1 MTQNQLPNTSHD
13 PAGTALRA
21 SILGCVLGFSL
32 CLISNSWNKRPEL
45 PLYVA
50 FLALFHLLEFWTTA
64 KYNQENVTNKSF
76 LLSSNGLAYWAAQ
89 LIGIVEYTIE
99 QYANVPWHH
108 SKLIYL
114 WSFRIGLLLILGGQ
128 LVRSV
133 AMIQAAQ
140 SFSHALAY
148 TKKDEHVLVTHGLY
162 S

>member
-1 MTQNQLPNTSHD
+1 MTKIQVSEVTND

-21 SILGCVLGFSL
+21 SALGCVIGFSL
-32 CLISNSWNKRPEL
+32 CLMCNNWSRRPEL

-50 FLALFHLLEFWTTA
+50 CLALFHLLEFWTTA
-64 KYNQENVTNKSF
+64 KYNQQNVTNKSF

-89 LIGIVEYTIE
+89 LIGIVEYTVE
-99 QYANVPWHH
+99 QYANVPWHN
-108 SKLIYL
+108 SKIVYW
-114 WSFRIGLLLILGGQ
+114 WSFRAGITLIFVGQ

-133 AMIQAAQ
+133 AMIQAAR

-148 TKKDEHVLVTHGLY
+148 TKKDEHVLVTHGIY